1 MGDDQNTLER
11 LTPQNAVFLPIDYMH
26 GLMSACRSIDPGTL
40 KNNAVAL
47 AKVARLFKLPTIGTG
62 DRSGRSYLGAEMPE
76 LEEIIPEMQFI
87 PRSKVG
93 AWDVPEYREAVR
105 STGRRKLIMAGITT
119 EQCVTFTAEPAIAD
133 GYDVYVVLDASASL
147 DERAERAAVSR
158 LTQMGAILTTWSPL
172 AAELLHDFAAP
183 EGAGLIQIYSEHQ
196 GQLRAVEDSF
206 KTALRYSTETAATE
220 AERSREKAYTGATD

>member
-1 MGDDQNTLER
+1 MSENKKPLER
-11 LTPQNAVFLPIDYMH
+11 LTPQNAVFLPIDFMH

-76 LEEIIPEMQFI
+76 LEEIIPGMQFI
-87 PRSKVG
+87 PRSMVG

-105 STGRRKLIMAGITT
+105 ATGRKKLILAGITT

-133 GYDVYVVLDASASL
+133 GYEVYVVLDASASL
-147 DERAERAAVSR
+147 DERSELAAISR

-172 AAELLHDFAAP
+172 AAELLHDFASP
-183 EGAGLIQIYSEHQ
+183 EGAGLIKIYSEHQ

-206 KTALRYSTETAATE
+206 NTALRFSKESAPTAAE
-220 AERSREKAYTGATD
+220 QARENAYANSLE